1 MIQPDRQLDFKFR
14 WSVVPTVT
22 AMTLMVSNSSLSVV
36 LLEHSVYFGEG
47 TTLSSEAYLNQLDK
61 WIYLIVLTHC
71 KTLRR
76 WLNAEITGSFRSKRL
91 TWIAGKLA
99 VNGKLNAIHLYRKV
113 HGKQTQ
119 CIILIIISLNIKWF
133 NNGVLSFI
141 QSFEAICLLFR
152 DLQILTDLLNVL
164 SETINNLRLCRF
176 TVGSPFLNKL
186 VWWGKLLYRF
196 ENSIES
202 G

>member
-1 MIQPDRQLDFKFR
+1 MRPWF
-14 WSVVPTVT
+14 
-22 AMTLMVSNSSLSVV
+22 
-36 LLEHSVYFGEG
+36 
-47 TTLSSEAYLNQLDK
+47 
-61 WIYLIVLTHC
+61 
-71 KTLRR
+71 
-76 WLNAEITGSFRSKRL
+76 NAEITGSFPSKRP

-99 VNGKLNAIHLYRKV
+99 VKGKLNANHLYGKE

-133 NNGVLSFI
+133 NNSVLSFI

-152 DLQILTDLLNVL
+152 DLQILTDLLNAL
-164 SETINNLRLCRF
+164 SETINNLCVCRF
-176 TVGSPFLNKL
+176 TAGSPFLNKL

-196 ENSIES
+196 ENSIDL